1 MMATQFNLQKI
12 LKIVLC
18 LLPLLI
24 ANTLYAETVN
34 AEETQPSTTTSEEP
48 EKEGLTELSRILD
61 PTQRQF
67 MGGQLSY
74 WFKDYSGALKAWQ
87 PLAEE
92 GHAPSQAT
100 LGWLY
105 HRGLG
110 VEQDYQ
116 RAVKWYRLA
125 ADQDYVVAQHN
136 LGIMYENGWGVEQ
149 SYTEALKWYLI
160 GAEKAYGNSLFN
172 LGLFYLNGLGV
183 EKDQDKAIHLLKSAH
198 QMKVDEAAAV
208 LQPLGVT
215 VEVEEPINHNPQPM
229 RHRIGLPNNSNTTS
243 DQ

>member
-1 MMATQFNLQKI
+1 MIATQFNFKKT

-18 LLPLLI
+18 LLLLLI
-24 ANTLYAETVN
+24 TNTLYAETVN
-34 AEETQPSTTTSEEP
+34 GEETPSPSATNDDP
-48 EKEGLTELSRILD
+48 EKGGLTELSRILD
-61 PTQRQF
+61 PAQRQF

-110 VEQDYQ
+110 VEKSYQ
-116 RAVKWYRLA
+116 HAVKWYRLA

-183 EKDQDKAIHLLKSAH
+183 EKDQEIGRAH
-198 QMKVDEAAAV
+198 V
-208 LQPLGVT
+208 
-215 VEVEEPINHNPQPM
+215 
-229 RHRIGLPNNSNTTS
+229 
-243 DQ
+243 